1 LRTALPPKGALAPWG
16 GPAALKAWLT
26 VGLIWVLMGLHGVA
40 AAQSAAMERID
51 ALQLLSEKDNQQ
63 ALDQL
68 QVMGA
73 TLDAATPYVVR
84 REYLNALMTVQVDA
98 AKMEAAEATIATLSK
113 LAQDNRDDIGLVLA
127 TSKSASIMALSGK
140 TDAAIAQLIAIEA
153 TALRTADAQA
163 VWRLYSELGNAQLTG
178 GHFEAALESTLKS
191 LQYAKER
198 PKYAQISHLRSLNLL
213 CKVYMGMTN
222 WDKALQVIEEG
233 LVMADAVGSSKL
245 KGTLYLNQGAAFA
258 SLGRAKD
265 SVAAYE
271 KALKIGRESGLVGL
285 QGTALNNIGDSY
297 LISKNYPKAEVFARQ
312 AMVKFREAGELG
324 GVATAQSNIGFALM
338 GQGRINEGVVEVR
351 AAIRFSQETGAKT
364 DQEGI
369 LGELGRMY
377 EQAGLYREAV
387 ATIREQQGLTAQLFR
402 ADREKSVATLQ
413 AQFDAVQRQK
423 QIELLARE
431 NSLKDAEISNRRLQ
445 QVITL
450 LGAVVTVMGGV
461 FVFMLYRRV
470 RKTNLKLREANKQLE
485 FHAVRDPLTGLY
497 NRRSFFDLMR
507 DRTSSASGGRREE
520 DNPDGLMILDID
532 HFKNIN
538 DTLGHAGGDAV
549 LVEIAKR
556 LRSTVRDTDMV
567 MRWGGEEFLI
577 FSPRANAAHL
587 KNLAQRVLHAIGSIP
602 IAVGDKMMPITVTGG
617 FLSLP
622 FSGLSE
628 VDCNWEKAMQIADMA
643 LYLGKVNGR
652 NRAYGLNRL
661 LAPFEL
667 VMPVLERDIT
677 AALKADMVEL
687 VEVMGPVADAQT
699 LVPPLENAA

>member
-1 LRTALPPKGALAPWG
+1 MDKVARLI
-16 GPAALKAWLT
+16 
-26 VGLIWVLMGLHGVA
+26 VGILSVLFALHGA
-40 AAQSAAMERID
+40 AVAQSDAMERID
-51 ALQLLSEKDNQQ
+51 AIQILSEKDNQQ
-63 ALDQL
+63 ALEQL
-68 QVMGA
+68 QVIGPTLNA
-73 TLDAATPYVVR
+73 TTPYAVR

-98 AKMEAAEATIATLSK
+98 AKMEAAEATVAALLK
-113 LAQDNRDDIGLVLA
+113 LARDHKDDVGVVLA
-127 TSKSASIMALSGK
+127 TTKSASIMALSGK
-140 TDAAIAQLIAIEA
+140 TDAAIAQLIALEA
-153 TALRTADAQA
+153 TALRTNDAHA
-163 VWRLYSELGNAQLTG
+163 LWRFYMVLGSAQLTVG
-178 GHFEAALESTLKS
+178 RFETALESTLKS
-191 LQYAKER
+191 LQYAKQV
-198 PKYAQISHLRSLNLL
+198 PKRARVSHLTSLNLL
-213 CKVYMGMTN
+213 GNVYMAMTN
-222 WDKALQVIEEG
+222 WDKALQVIDEG
-233 LVMADAVGSSKL
+233 LAIADEVGSAKL
-245 KGTLYLNQGAAFA
+245 KGTLYLNQGACYA

-297 LISKNYPKAEVFARQ
+297 LISKDYPKAELFARQ
-312 AMVKFREAGELG
+312 ALVKFKEAGEFG

-338 GQGRINEGVVEVR
+338 GQGKIREGDAEVR
-351 AAIRFSQETGAKT
+351 AAIRLNQESGART
-364 DQEGI
+364 DQEAI

-387 ATIREQQGLTAQLFR
+387 ATIREQQALTAQLFR

-431 NSLKDAEISNRRLQ
+431 NSLKDAEISNQRLQ
-445 QVITL
+445 QIITL
-450 LGAVVTVMGGV
+450 LGAVVTVMAGI
-461 FVFMLYRRV
+461 FVFLLYRRV

-497 NRRSFFDLMR
+497 NRRSFFELMKGR
-507 DRTSSASGGRREE
+507 SSNASGGRRED

-549 LVEIAKR
+549 LVEISKR
-556 LRSTVRDTDMV
+556 LRATVRDTDMV

-587 KNLAQRVLHAIGSIP
+587 KNLAQRVLDSIGATP
-602 IAVGDKMMPITVTGG
+602 IAVGDKLMPITVTGG

-661 LAPFEL
+661 LAPFEQ

-687 VEVMGPVADAQT
+687 VEVMGPVTDAQT
-699 LVPPLENAA
+699 LVPPLDNAG

>member
-1 LRTALPPKGALAPWG
+1 MDKVAPTLLAK
-16 GPAALKAWLT
+16 LI
-26 VGLIWVLMGLHGVA
+26 VGFFSVLMGLHGA
-40 AAQSAAMERID
+40 AIAQSDAMDRID
-51 ALQLLSEKDNQQ
+51 AIQLLSEKDNQQ
-63 ALDQL
+63 ALEQL
-68 QVMGA
+68 QVLGS
-73 TLDAATPYVVR
+73 TLDAATPYAVR

-98 AKMEAAEATIATLSK
+98 AKMEAAQATIAALSK
-113 LAQDNRDDIGLVLA
+113 LAQDNRDDIGMVLA

-153 TALRTADAQA
+153 TALRAADAHA
-163 VWRLYSELGNAQLTG
+163 LWRFYFALGSAQLTVG
-178 GHFEAALESTLKS
+178 RFEAAQESTLKS

-198 PKYAQISHLRSLNLL
+198 PKHAQTSHLRSLNLL
-213 CKVYMGMTN
+213 GNVYMAMKN
-222 WDKALQVIEEG
+222 WNKALEVIDDA
-233 LVMADAVGSSKL
+233 LAIADAVGSNKL

-271 KALKIGRESGLVGL
+271 KALLIGRESGLVGL

-297 LISKNYPKAEVFARQ
+297 LISKDYPKAEVFSRQ
-312 AMVKFREAGELG
+312 AMAKYREAGELG

-338 GQGRINEGVVEVR
+338 GQGRIHEGVGEVR
-351 AAIRFSQETGAKT
+351 AAIRISQETGAKT

-377 EQAGLYREAV
+377 EQAGLYHEAV
-387 ATIREQQGLTAQLFR
+387 ATIREQQGLTEQLFR

-445 QVITL
+445 QIITL
-450 LGAVVTVMGGV
+450 LGAVVTVMAGI
-461 FVFMLYRRV
+461 FVFLLYRRV
-470 RKTNLKLREANKQLE
+470 RKANLKLREANKQLE

-497 NRRSFFDLMR
+497 NRRSFFDLMKGR
-507 DRTSSASGGRREE
+507 SSNANEARREH
-520 DNPDGLMILDID
+520 DSPDGLMILDID

-549 LVEIAKR
+549 LVEISKR
-556 LRSTVRDTDMV
+556 LRATVRDTDMV

-577 FSPRANAAHL
+577 FSPKANAAHL
-587 KNLAQRVLHAIGSIP
+587 KNLAQRVLHAVADTP
-602 IAVGDKMMPITVTGG
+602 IAVGDRMMPITVTGG

-687 VEVMGPVADAQT
+687 VEVIGPVADAQT
-699 LVPPLENAA
+699 VEPPLEKAG

>member
-1 LRTALPPKGALAPWG
+1 MDKVAPTLVALRTALI
-16 GPAALKAWLT
+16 
-26 VGLIWVLMGLHGVA
+26 VGILSVLPGLHGA
-40 AAQSAAMERID
+40 AVAQSDTMERID
-51 ALQLLSEKDNQQ
+51 ALQILSEKDNQQ
-63 ALDQL
+63 ALNQL
-68 QVMGA
+68 QAMEPALGP
-73 TLDAATPYVVR
+73 TTPYAVR
-84 REYLNALMTVQVDA
+84 RAYLTALATVQVDA
-98 AKMEAAEATIATLSK
+98 AKMDAADASVAALLK
-113 LAQDNRDDIGLVLA
+113 LARDHKDDIGVVLA

-140 TDAAIAQLIAIEA
+140 TDAAIAQLIAIET
-153 TALRTADAQA
+153 TALKTADAHA
-163 VWRLYSELGNAQLTG
+163 LWRFYSTLGSAQLTVG
-178 GHFEAALESTLKS
+178 RFEAALESTLKS

-198 PKYAQISHLRSLNLL
+198 PSHAKTSHLRSLNLL
-213 CKVYMGMTN
+213 CNVYMAITN
-222 WDKALQVIEEG
+222 WDTALQVIEEG
-233 LVMADAVGSSKL
+233 LILADAVGSSKL
-245 KGTLYLNQGAAFA
+245 KGTLYLNQGASFA
-258 SLGRAKD
+258 NLGRAKE

-271 KALKIGRESGLVGL
+271 KALRIGRESGLVGL

-297 LISKNYPKAEVFARQ
+297 LISKDYPKAELFSRQ
-312 AMVKFREAGELG
+312 AMVKFKEAGEFG
-324 GVATAQSNIGFALM
+324 GVATAQGNIGFALM
-338 GQGRINEGVVEVR
+338 GQGKIREGDAEVR
-351 AAIRFSQETGAKT
+351 TAIRFSQESGAKT
-364 DQEGI
+364 DQEAI

-387 ATIREQQGLTAQLFR
+387 ATIREQQALSAQLFR

-445 QVITL
+445 QIITL
-450 LGAVVTVMGGV
+450 LGAVVTVMAGI
-461 FVFMLYRRV
+461 FVFLLYRRV
-470 RKTNLKLREANKQLE
+470 RKTNQKLREANKQLE

-497 NRRSFFDLMR
+497 NRRSFFDLMKGR
-507 DRTSSASGGRREE
+507 SSNASGGRRED

-549 LVEIAKR
+549 LVEISKR
-556 LRSTVRDTDMV
+556 LRATVRDTDMV

-587 KNLAQRVLHAIGSIP
+587 KSLAQRVLHAIGATP

-661 LAPFEL
+661 LAPVEQ
-667 VMPVLERDIT
+667 VMPVLEHDIT
-677 AALKADMVEL
+677 AALKAGMVEL
-687 VEVMGPVADAQT
+687 VEVLGPVAQAT
-699 LVPPLENAA
+699 GYTV